1 MGGGFGAVLRAWG
14 RAFASQWHGKLL
26 LMSVAPF
33 LLAVGVWGVLL
44 YFGLQPLID
53 FVHATFSQYDMFGAS
68 GSLLNSIG
76 LGTLK
81 TVVVP
86 LIAMLV
92 LLPLMILTALIFMGL
107 FAMPAIGRHIGGRHF
122 PQLEKKYGG
131 SLLGSV
137 GTSLA
142 TFLLFIVA
150 WLVMLPLY
158 AFPPAALAGQAVL
171 WGWLTYRVMAYDAM
185 ADYAS
190 VEERQAIMREQRW
203 PLLAIG
209 MVSGAAGA
217 VPGMLWMGGVMS
229 VVFFPFLA
237 AFAIWLYVLIFIFTG
252 LWFQY
257 YCLEALSRL
266 RGVRGMTDVAPAGA

>member
-1 MGGGFGAVLRAWG
+1 MRNVLNSYG
-14 RAFASQWHGKLL
+14 RAFLSQLHGRILL
-26 LMSVAPF
+26 LSALPF
-33 LLAVGVWGVLL
+33 VLSLVLWGVLL
-44 YFGLQPLID
+44 YLGLQPLID
-53 FVHATFSQYDMFGAS
+53 SLHALFTQYDFFRTS
-68 GSLLNSIG
+68 GQVLSAFG
-76 LGTLK
+76 LGVLK
-81 TVVVP
+81 AVIVP
-86 LIAMLV
+86 LIAMFM

-131 SLLGSV
+131 SLAGSV

-142 TFLLFIVA
+142 TFLLFIVL
-150 WLVMLPLY
+150 WVLMLPLY

-190 VEERQAIMREQRW
+190 KEERLAIMREQRW
-203 PLLAIG
+203 PLLVIG

-217 VPGMLWMGGVMS
+217 VPGLLWMGGVMS

-257 YCLEALSRL
+257 YCLEALARL
-266 RGVRGMTDVAPAGA
+266 RGVRGMTDVAPADA

>member
-1 MGGGFGAVLRAWG
+1 MRNVLNSYG
-14 RAFASQWHGKLL
+14 RAFLSQLHGRILL
-26 LMSVAPF
+26 LSALPF
-33 LLAVGVWGVLL
+33 VLSLVLWGVLL

-53 FVHATFSQYDMFGAS
+53 SLYAVFTEHDFFRTS
-68 GSLLNSIG
+68 GQVLAAFG
-76 LGTLK
+76 LGVLK
-81 TVVVP
+81 AVIVP
-86 LIAMLV
+86 LIAMFM

-122 PQLEKKYGG
+122 PQMEKKYGG

-217 VPGMLWMGGVMS
+217 VPGLLWMGGVMS

-257 YCLEALSRL
+257 YCLEALARL
-266 RGVRGMTDVAPAGA
+266 RGVRGMTDVAPADA

>member
-1 MGGGFGAVLRAWG
+1 MRNVLNSYG
-14 RAFASQWHGKLL
+14 RALLSQLHGRILL
-26 LMSVAPF
+26 LSVAPF
-33 LLAVGVWGVLL
+33 ILSLVLWGGLL
-44 YFGLQPLID
+44 YVGLQPLID
-53 FVHATFSQYDMFGAS
+53 SLHALFTQYDFFRTS
-68 GSLLNSIG
+68 GQVLSTFG
-76 LGTLK
+76 LGVLK
-81 TVVVP
+81 AVIVP
-86 LIAMLV
+86 LIAMFM

-122 PQLEKKYGG
+122 PQLDKKHGG

-137 GTSLA
+137 ATSLA
-142 TFLLFIVA
+142 TFLLFI
-150 WLVMLPLY
+150 LVWVLMLPLY

-190 VEERQAIMREQRW
+190 AEERHAIMREQRW

-209 MVSGAAGA
+209 MVSGVAGA

-266 RGVRGMTDVAPAGA
+266 RGVRGMTDVAPADA

>member
-1 MGGGFGAVLRAWG
+1 MRNVLNSYG
-14 RAFASQWHGKLL
+14 RAFLSQLHGRILL
-26 LMSVAPF
+26 LSIAPF
-33 LLAVGVWGVLL
+33 ILSLILWGALL
-44 YFGLQPLID
+44 YVGLQPLID
-53 FVHATFSQYDMFGAS
+53 SLHALFTQYDFFRTS
-68 GSLLNSIG
+68 GQVLSTFG
-76 LGTLK
+76 LGMLK
-81 TVVVP
+81 AVIVP
-86 LIAMLV
+86 LIAMFM

-122 PQLEKKYGG
+122 PQLEKKHGG

-142 TFLLFIVA
+142 TFLLFIIV
-150 WLVMLPLY
+150 WVLMLPLY

-190 VEERQAIMREQRW
+190 VEERQAIMRTQRW